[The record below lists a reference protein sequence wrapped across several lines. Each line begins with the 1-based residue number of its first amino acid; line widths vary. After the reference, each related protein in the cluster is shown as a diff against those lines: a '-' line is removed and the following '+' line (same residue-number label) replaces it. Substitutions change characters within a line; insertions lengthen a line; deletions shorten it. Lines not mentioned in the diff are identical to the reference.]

1 MILLIED
8 SSEDAEL
15 AMMSLKKNNLTNE
28 ILHLEDG
35 ALALDY
41 LFGRGEYEGRDIN
54 DTPKVVLLDLKM
66 PKVGG
71 IEVLRQI
78 KSDERT
84 KRIPVV
90 VMTSSKEHKDIEE
103 CYKLGVNSYVVKPI
117 GFEAFSKGVA
127 QLGLYWVLINQSL
140 N

>member
-8 SSEDAEL
+8 SPEDAEL
-15 AMMSLKKNNLTNE
+15 TIMSLKQNNLTNE

-117 GFEAFSKGVA
+117 GFEAFSKEVA
-127 QLGLYWVLINQSL
+127 QLGLYWVLINQPL